1 MSLTDTQ
8 INLVQT
14 TFGQVKDADLLA
26 SRFYG
31 RLFEVNPELQA
42 MFKGDMA
49 EQRKKL
55 LHVLAVVV
63 RSMNN
68 LESIIPAVEALGR
81 RHVRYGVT
89 IEHWDMVGS
98 ALLWALEDAFG
109 DAFTSEVRDAWAT
122 AYGLIAQT
130 AMSAAYSVSM

>member
-1 MSLTDTQ
+1 MTDTQ

-31 RLFEVNPELQA
+31 RLFEVNPELQT

-55 LHVLAVVV
+55 LQVLAVVV
-63 RSMNN
+63 HSLNN

-81 RHVRYGVT
+81 RHVGYGVT
-89 IEHWDMVGS
+89 VEHWEMVGS

-130 AMSAAYSVSM
+130 AMSAAYPVSI